1 MDLWAAWYKVVGSAA
16 RLWKKNKIVLIY
28 QDVRK
33 QTFPV
38 WNFFRSEEKP
48 KRSAP
53 KRSAHVGPIF
63 RAYFTI
69 LELWH
74 ILESLLKNF

>member
-1 MDLWAAWYKVVGSAA
+1 MDLWAAWYNVVGSAA

-48 KRSAP
+48 KRSP
-53 KRSAHVGPIF
+53 RVDPIL
-63 RAYFTI
+63 AYFTI

-74 ILESLLKNF
+74 ILASLLKNF